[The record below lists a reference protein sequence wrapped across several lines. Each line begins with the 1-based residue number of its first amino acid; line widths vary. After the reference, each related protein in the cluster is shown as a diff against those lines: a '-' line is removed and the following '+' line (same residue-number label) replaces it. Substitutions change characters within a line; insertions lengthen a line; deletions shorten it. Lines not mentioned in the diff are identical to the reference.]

1 MMMTRDQL
9 LKVLEEIIAVIEE
22 NKGLLT
28 DLDQAIG
35 DGDHGINLNR
45 GFRAVKEKLD
55 SLRDKDC
62 GTILKTAAMSLI
74 STVGGASGPLY
85 GTAFMKAGAVV
96 AGKEEITVEDSIKMF
111 DEAIQGIIARGKA
124 SRGDKTMLDVLVP
137 AFEAWKTALEKGES
151 TGKASE
157 KMLESAYQGVE
168 YTKTIAAKKG
178 RANYLGE
185 RSIGHQDPGA
195 TSSYFILKTIVDVM
209 VKGA

>member
-1 MMMTRDQL
+1 MMTRDQL
-9 LKVLEEIIAVIEE
+9 LKVIEEITIVIEE
-22 NKGLLT
+22 NKVHLT

-45 GFRAVKEKLD
+45 GFRAVKEKLE

-96 AGKEEITVEDSIKMF
+96 AGKEYISVEDSIKMF

-137 AFEAWKTALEKGES
+137 AFEAWKVAFEEGES
-151 TGKASE
+151 TEKASE
-157 KMLESAYQGVE
+157 KMLGAAYQGLE
-168 YTKTIAAKKG
+168 YTKTIIAKKG

-195 TSSYFILKTIVDVM
+195 TSSCIILKTIVDVM
-209 VKGA
+209 AKGE

>member
-1 MMMTRDQL
+1 MTRDQL
-9 LKVLEEIIAVIEE
+9 MKVLEEIVVVVEE
-22 NKGLLT
+22 NKEFFT

-45 GFRAVKEKLD
+45 GFKAVKEKL
-55 SLRDKDC
+55 SSVRDKDC
-62 GTILKTAAMSLI
+62 GTILKTVAMSLI

-96 AGKEEITVEDSIKMF
+96 AGKEEITVEDSIKIF

-124 SRGDKTMLDVLVP
+124 SCGDKTMLDALIP
-137 AFEAWKTALEKGES
+137 AFEAWKTAFEEGES
-151 TGKASE
+151 IEDASQ
-157 KMLESAYQGVE
+157 KMLEAAYQGVE
-168 YTKTIAAKKG
+168 YTKTIAANKG

-195 TSSYFILKTIVDVM
+195 TSSYFMLKAIVDVM
-209 VKGA
+209 TKGA